1 MANTNKNKIDVDW
14 VKDLEKH
21 MQQQAVTVPDDW
33 KSVKTIA
40 KSLGV
45 SETHARKAVRTA
57 YEEGSL
63 RMKKFLIVAGTRIY
77 PVPHYQPTGDDD

>member
-14 VKDLEKH
+14 VKGLEEH
-21 MQQQAVTVPDDW
+21 MQQRPVVVPDDW

-45 SETHARKAVRTA
+45 SETHARKAIRAA

-63 RMKKFLIVAGTRIY
+63 KMKKFLIVAGTRIY
-77 PVPHYQPTGDDD
+77 PVPHYRPTEDDD

>member
-1 MANTNKNKIDVDW
+1 MANTNKNKINVDW
-14 VKDLEKH
+14 IKGLEEH
-21 MQQQAVTVPDDW
+21 MQQQPVEVPADW

-57 YEEGSL
+57 YDKGLL
-63 RMKKFLIVAGTRIY
+63 RMRKFLIVAGTRIY
-77 PVPHYQPTGDDD
+77 PVPHYQPIEDDD